1 MIEDEFRFSNIPS
14 FAIFCSAL
22 VLILAIVFSIDA
34 MQLAIVAIP
43 SGPLS
48 AVLPVIT
55 SISETTNKIKPV
67 IAKLYTYQAA
77 KNEDPE
83 AGESTSLLGPPSAT
97 SKKDNERLEEL
108 KNEKTEIENRAFA
121 INGSSLH
128 DTVSKK
134 SI

>member
-1 MIEDEFRFSNIPS
+1 
-14 FAIFCSAL
+14 
-22 VLILAIVFSIDA
+22 
-34 MQLAIVAIP
+34 MQLGIVAIP
-43 SGPLS
+43 SSPFS

-55 SISETTNKIKPV
+55 SI
-67 IAKLYTYQAA
+67 IAKLNSYHAS

-83 AGESTSLLGPPSAT
+83 AGEITSLLGPPSAT